1 MRIDMNSIDMRWGVI
16 ALLVLSD
23 IVAGCHGKN
32 SSGPSYEVHCTEPV
46 PTFRRSSHVSRTPEL
61 DARLCECIW
70 ANLDGTD
77 RFTAEKMS
85 KGEWNQISALDANS
99 FKSHFGKI
107 VVDCGP

>member
-1 MRIDMNSIDMRWGVI
+1 MNSIDMRWGVI

-61 DARLCECIW
+61 DAKLCKCIW